1 MMATQNIDDAPWQQ
15 IRAQLPKVNGADIL
29 IGLPTFNNAET
40 VKPVIQAVTAGVRQT
55 FPSANVLLV
64 NQDAG
69 SQDGTPELMK
79 DAVEECFPIALLNVT
94 ASGGGGME
102 PFPRLSGAWSTGREE
117 AFRAFFSATKDA
129 GATACAVIDPAL
141 RSVTPDWIGW
151 LLSPI
156 MESRAEYVAPLFLR
170 PRYEGS
176 LTNTLVYPLNR
187 ALYGTAMRFHAGGG
201 CGISGS
207 LAGLYLKQEFWR
219 ERVARSSLDTCLTT
233 VAIAEGQGLC
243 QAGLGEKLGPSA
255 AGGEDLS
262 AVVAQTVGAVFYF
275 MERYQDFWEQRTHDR
290 PVLHTGIPYRPEPD
304 RGPINIDRLMR
315 GFRQGLRDLLP
326 IWEIILSPDT
336 LSGILPLGLIDKDDF
351 RFPAQLWAQTVYDFA
366 LAYHEKVL
374 HREHLLK
381 SLTPLYLGQMASLV
395 LRTQDRKP
403 EEVEECIEELCE
415 TFARMK
421 PYLIERWRF
430 S

>member
-1 MMATQNIDDAPWQQ
+1 MATQNIEDAPWQQ
-15 IRAQLPKVNGADIL
+15 IQAQLPKVDGADIL
-29 IGLPTFNNAET
+29 IGLPSFNNAET
-40 VKPVIQAVTAGVRQT
+40 VKPVIQAVTAGLRQT
-55 FPSANVLLV
+55 FPSATVLLV
-64 NQDAG
+64 NDDAG

-79 DAVEECFPIALLNVT
+79 DAVEESFPLALLHGPT
-94 ASGGGGME
+94 GGAAGVE
-102 PFPRLSGAWSTGREE
+102 PFPRMSGWSMGREE
-117 AFRAFFSATKDA
+117 AFRTFLSATKA
-129 GATACAVIDPAL
+129 ARATACAVIDPAL
-141 RSVTPDWIGW
+141 RSVTPDWIAW
-151 LLSPI
+151 LLTPI

-207 LAGLYLKQEFWR
+207 LAGLYLKQEFWH
-219 ERVARSSLDTCLTT
+219 ERVARSSIDTCLTT
-233 VAIAEGQGLC
+233 VAVAQGQGLC
-243 QAGLGEKLGPSA
+243 QAGLGEKLGPSTA
-255 AGGEDLS
+255 AREELS

-275 MERYQDFWEQRTHDR
+275 MERYQDLWEQRAQDH
-290 PVLHTGIPYRPEPD
+290 PVLHTGIPYRAEPD
-304 RGPINIDRLMR
+304 RGPINIDRLLR

-336 LSGILPLGLIDKDDF
+336 LAGILPLGLIDREDF

-395 LRTQDRKP
+395 LQTQHRKP
-403 EEVEECIEELCE
+403 EEVEDCIEELCK

-421 PYLIERWRF
+421 PYLVERWRF